1 MTDTHTDTLLR
12 RSMRSDCD
20 EQASHD
26 LQILSFAWKCIKMRM
41 QMLCVCR
48 RGSDKMHLHAA
59 IILSQMLAR
68 ANKKMLSEF
77 LWNNQLF
84 AAWFFSSIS
93 FSARLSVSLI
103 AVRVYA
109 AVLFWFCA
117 LLFRMAYYGVS
128 TRHNAIMHAFVS
140 YLLYFWWDIGQQ
152 RGTRT
157 SRSQGIRCGG
167 AWGRRERKK

>member
-1 MTDTHTDTLLR
+1 M
-12 RSMRSDCD
+12 
-20 EQASHD
+20 
-26 LQILSFAWKCIKMRM
+26 KMRM

-68 ANKKMLSEF
+68 ANKKSEF

-109 AVLFWFCA
+109 AVLFTI
-117 LLFRMAYYGVS
+117 S
-128 TRHNAIMHAFVS
+128 
-140 YLLYFWWDIGQQ
+140 
-152 RGTRT
+152 
-157 SRSQGIRCGG
+157 
-167 AWGRRERKK
+167 